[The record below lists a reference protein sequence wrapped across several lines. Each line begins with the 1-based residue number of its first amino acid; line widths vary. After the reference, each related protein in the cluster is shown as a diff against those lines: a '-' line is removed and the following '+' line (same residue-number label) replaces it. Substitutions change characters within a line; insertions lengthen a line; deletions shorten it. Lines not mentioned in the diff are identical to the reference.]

1 METLQTRNDLIEHGD
16 LACLIAVDVPE
27 TQSVA
32 IEQFTQLG
40 FGIHTALSS
49 EEFTTKFHA
58 NPYDVI
64 VISEQLG
71 ACDVD
76 TNPAIAELV
85 VLSPIQRR
93 ELFVVLIG
101 PNMVSRSEMQAFHYS
116 VDITVN
122 QADAHELKT
131 IAGRGILKQEEF
143 YAAFNSVLKAM
154 RAGG

>member
-16 LACLIAVDVPE
+16 LACLVGVDVPG
-27 TQSVA
+27 TQAAV

-40 FGIHTALSS
+40 FGIHTALSP
-49 EEFTTKFHA
+49 EEFSTKFHS

-64 VISEQLG
+64 VISERLG
-71 ACDVD
+71 GCDVD
-76 TNPAIAELV
+76 TNPALGEIVALAPV
-85 VLSPIQRR
+85 QRR

-101 PNMVSRSEMQAFHYS
+101 ANLTSRSEMQAFTHS
-116 VDITVN
+116 VDLTVN
-122 QADAHELKT
+122 EDDAHELKT

-154 RAGG
+154 RAG